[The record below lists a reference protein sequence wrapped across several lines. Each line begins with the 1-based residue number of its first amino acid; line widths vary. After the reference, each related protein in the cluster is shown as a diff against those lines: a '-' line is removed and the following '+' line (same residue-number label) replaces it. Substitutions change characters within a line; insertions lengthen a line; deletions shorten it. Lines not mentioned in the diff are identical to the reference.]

1 MNVRNRLV
9 KAVGPQ
15 VQLAAHSQETF
26 LKPIKLAERSVER
39 SPQRNK

>member
-9 KAVGPQ
+9 KAVGLQ

-26 LKPIKLAERSVER
+26 LKPLKLAECLVECT
-39 SPQRNK
+39 PQRNK